1 MTKFDVLRS
10 ALFLCLGTVF
20 HSAYAADSVPANL
33 DKTNQRPADTAQQ
46 IENKAVGAWQLSCST
61 DKTSK
66 KSNCIGILRI
76 TQQIAEPTEK
86 EPQKTVAKVA
96 LAWIISKAPNGKLM
110 TSIETPSGVI
120 IKPGVEMIFDKSP
133 AKTIP
138 FATCNPQSCIATSEM
153 NDAFLKQA
161 RSAAK
166 VEVKIQSP
174 IGKAFAYTFEPTG
187 IKDVIKSI
195 Q

>member
-1 MTKFDVLRS
+1 MNKIGVLRT
-10 ALFLCLGTVF
+10 ALILCLTSGIY
-20 HSAYAADSVPANL
+20 SAYAADSVPANV
-33 DKTNQRPADTAQQ
+33 DKTNQGTPAPSQQ
-46 IENKAVGAWQLSCST
+46 IESKAVGAWQLSCST
-61 DKTSK
+61 EKTSK
-66 KSNCIGILRI
+66 KNDCIGILRI

-110 TSIETPSGVI
+110 TSIETPSGVL

-138 FATCNPQSCIATSEM
+138 YATCSPQSCIATSEM

-161 RSAAK
+161 KAATK

-174 IGKAFAYTFEPTG
+174 IGKAFAYTFEPIG
-187 IKDVIKSI
+187 ITDVIKSI